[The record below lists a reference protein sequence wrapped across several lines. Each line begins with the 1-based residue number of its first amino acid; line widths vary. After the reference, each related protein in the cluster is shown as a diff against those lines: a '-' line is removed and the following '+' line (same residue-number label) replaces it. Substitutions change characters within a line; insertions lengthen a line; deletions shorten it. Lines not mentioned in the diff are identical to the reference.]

1 VFRLKLM
8 RGCFFRVASVAA
20 VLITGGYALAQAPEE
35 GAVPPDSDA
44 DEIPGDD
51 VPIPPPPR
59 PFSRFDLEKLWAA
72 PGEKKSN
79 EDLEQGERK
88 GTGPSTM
95 TGKPAARGA
104 VEKPGVAQA
113 GRLKEALAPKPPP
126 EAVRKQMLDVLFE
139 RLRKAGYP
147 EDAQRIAT
155 SIQRIWLQSHSD
167 TANLLMQRATAS
179 VQAGQFPLALSLY
192 DKLVGLEPGWAE
204 AWNQR
209 AVTRFLTGDT
219 DGAMADIGQVMK
231 LEPRHF
237 GALAG
242 MGMILQGAGL
252 DKGALEIFNKVLGIY
267 PLDPDVQKLVEKL
280 TLEVEGRDI

>member
-1 VFRLKLM
+1 M
-8 RGCFFRVASVAA
+8 H
-20 VLITGGYALAQAPEE
+20 GGYALAQAPGE
-35 GAVPPDSDA
+35 GLVPPDSDW
-44 DEIPGDD
+44 DEAPGDD
-51 VPIPPPPR
+51 APVPSQPR

-72 PGEKKSN
+72 PGEDLSGGGKS
-79 EDLEQGERK
+79 GEGINPK
-88 GTGPSTM
+88 GARPSPVP
-95 TGKPAARGA
+95 GKPARGTA
-104 VEKPGVAQA
+104 GKSGVAQA
-113 GRLKEALAPKPPP
+113 EQLKKALAPKPPP
-126 EAVRKQMLDVLFE
+126 EAVRQQMLDVLFE
-139 RLRKAGYP
+139 RLRKASQQ
-147 EDAQRIAT
+147 EDAQHIAT
-155 SIQRIWLQSHSD
+155 SIQQIWLQSHSD

-179 VQAGQFPLALSLY
+179 VQEGQFPLALSLY
-192 DKLVGLEPGWAE
+192 DKLIGLEPGWAE

-252 DKGALEIFNKVLGIY
+252 DKGALEIFNKVLVIY

>member
-1 VFRLKLM
+1 LKLI
-8 RGCFFRVASVAA
+8 RGRFLRVASVAA
-20 VLITGGYALAQAPEE
+20 FFMHGGYALAQAPGE
-35 GAVPPDSDA
+35 GLVPPDSDT
-44 DEIPGDD
+44 DETPGDD
-51 VPIPPPPR
+51 VPIPSPPR

-72 PGEKKSN
+72 PGEDQSGEGKSSEGIN
-79 EDLEQGERK
+79 PK
-88 GTGPSTM
+88 GTRPSAVM
-95 TGKPAARGA
+95 GKPARGTA
-104 VEKPGVAQA
+104 EKSGVAQA
-113 GRLKEALAPKPPP
+113 EQLKKALAPKPPP
-126 EAVRKQMLDVLFE
+126 EAVRQQMLDVLFE
-139 RLRKAGYP
+139 RLRKASQQ
-147 EDAQRIAT
+147 EDAQHIAT
-155 SIQRIWLQSHSD
+155 SIQQIWLQSHSD

-179 VQAGQFPLALSLY
+179 VQEGQFPLALSLY
-192 DKLVGLEPGWAE
+192 DKLIGLEPGWAE

-219 DGAMADIGQVMK
+219 DGAMADIGQVVK

-252 DKGALEIFNKVLGIY
+252 DKGALEIFNKVLVIY

>member
-1 VFRLKLM
+1 M
-8 RGCFFRVASVAA
+8 RGCFLRMVSVAA
-20 VLITGGYALAQAPEE
+20 VLMTSGYALAQASKDPL
-35 GAVPPDSDA
+35 VPPDSDW

-51 VPIPPPPR
+51 APVPSPRR
-59 PFSRFDLEKLWAA
+59 PFTRFDLEKLWALPREDQSGKAIA
-72 PGEKKSN
+72 PKS
-79 EDLEQGERK
+79 GPAA
-88 GTGPSTM
+88 GTGNADRNTAEKS
-95 TGKPAARGA
+95 AAA
-104 VEKPGVAQA
+104 HAEQ
-113 GRLKEALAPKPPP
+113 LKKALAPKPPP
-126 EAVRKQMLDVLFE
+126 EAVRQQTLDALFE
-139 RLRKAGYP
+139 RLRKASQQ
-147 EDAQRIAT
+147 EDAQHIAT
-155 SIQRIWLQSHSD
+155 SIQQIWLQSYSD

-179 VQAGQFPLALSLY
+179 LQEGQFPVALSLY
-192 DKLVGLEPGWAE
+192 DKLIELEPGWAE

-219 DGAMADIGQVMK
+219 DGAMADIGQVVK

-252 DKGALEIFNKVLGIY
+252 DKGALEVFNKVLVIY